1 MTIYC
6 AARSRLA
13 ASSCAMRCRKWT
25 SPRSASIRSCG
36 RRTSRR
42 RTTRA
47 SARLDELDLVAVGI
61 FDEGDDRGAALH
73 RTRLA
78 RHLAAVG
85 AHLVARLLHVRHTD
99 RHMAEGGAELV
110 ALDAVVVGELED
122 CGALLV
128 VVADEGERVLLLG
141 AVGGAQQLHAEH

>member
-61 FDEGDDRGAALH
+61 LDERDHRGTALH

-78 RHLAAVG
+78 RHLAAVVPHFLARLFHVG
-85 AHLVARLLHVRHTD
+85 HADRDVAERAAQVVARH
-99 RHMAEGGAELV
+99 
-110 ALDAVVVGELED
+110 AVVVGQLEHR
-122 CGALLV
+122 GALLV
-128 VVADEGERVLLLG
+128 VVADEGE
-141 AVGGAQQLHAEH
+141 